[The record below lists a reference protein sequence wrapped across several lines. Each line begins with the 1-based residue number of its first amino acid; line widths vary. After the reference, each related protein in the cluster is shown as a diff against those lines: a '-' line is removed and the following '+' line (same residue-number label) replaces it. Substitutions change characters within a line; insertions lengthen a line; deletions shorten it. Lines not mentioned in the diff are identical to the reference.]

1 MPEKK
6 DIELLLQNIQEGL
19 KKYTVKELNDAII
32 TFLSKKGDKFEEI
45 NYVLQLV
52 IDEFNI
58 TMHTLK
64 KSNARGPIT
73 EAKQIAY
80 CILHFNIGLSTR
92 YIAKRIFNNWHTSV
106 HTGILKLKRS
116 DINHKQDKQFI
127 DRYELLSNRFIEHFT
142 KEKTK

>member
-6 DIELLLQNIQEGL
+6 DIELLLKNIQEGL

-64 KSNARGPIT
+64 KSNARGSIT

-80 CILHFNIGLSTR
+80 CMLHFNIGLSTR
-92 YIAKRIFNNWHTSV
+92 YIATRIFNNWHTSV
-106 HTGILKLKRS
+106 HTGILKLKKS
-116 DINHKQDKQFI
+116 DINHKQDKEFI
-127 DRYELLSNRFIEHFT
+127 DKYQLLSNRFIEHFT